1 MAKNAVTVGDEL
13 RRFRTRSGISQFDL
27 AVCMAWKGT
36 NPIIQIEKNR
46 RIPRP
51 DTIDRLG
58 KCLGLS
64 YLDIHYLNG
73 LAGYHLP
80 TRLPP
85 PEFVTDT
92 LDHIAAAIED
102 YAYPAYVIDYQFRIW
117 LTNPAT
123 ALFTLGDVDALR
135 ELVAR
140 PLHAFDITFDSRLGM
155 RQRISGLEQ
164 FEQEQ
169 IFRFKASNAFR
180 QHEPFFLAYP
190 DSMDDLNADDYQSF
204 RRVWQSIDMNMV
216 TAIRPIEVQTFYS
229 RLRQGDLTT
238 RLPDGDV
245 AFYLRVDSILHL
257 GDLLQ
262 IVTFV
267 PVDEAVAALVCP
279 RYVPADAATFKVWAL
294 TDLDPFYA

>member
-1 MAKNAVTVGDEL
+1 MEKTVGDEL
-13 RRFRTRSGISQFDL
+13 RRFRMRAGISQFDL
-27 AVCMAWKGT
+27 AVCMEWKGT
-36 NPIIQIEKNR
+36 NPVIQIEKNR

-51 DTIDRLG
+51 DTIERLG
-58 KCLGLS
+58 KCMGLS

-92 LDHIAAAIED
+92 LDHIAEAIRD
-102 YAYPAYVIDYQFRIW
+102 YPYPAYVVDYQFRVW

-123 ALFTLGDVDALR
+123 VLFTLGDAAALR
-135 ELVAR
+135 ELLAR
-140 PLHAFDITFDSRLGM
+140 PLQVFDMVFDSRLGM
-155 RQRISGLEQ
+155 RARSRDIDYLEQ
-164 FEQEQ
+164 GQ

-190 DSMDDLNADDYQSF
+190 DCMKYLEPDDYRNFSK
-204 RRVWQSIDMNMV
+204 VWQSIDMSTV
-216 TAIRPIEVQTFYS
+216 TAIRPVQVQAFYS
-229 RLRQGDLTT
+229 RLRQGDITSLF
-238 RLPDGDV
+238 PAGEV

-262 IVTFV
+262 IVMFV
-267 PVDEAVAALVCP
+267 PVDEALAARICLP
-279 RYVPADAATFKVWAL
+279 FIPADAPTLKVWEL
-294 TDLDPFYA
+294 MDIERMYT